1 METRAEIMAWRRAQR
16 VRLQEERRALTRDER
31 AQKTARIAALL
42 ERHVPELAGASVGF
56 YWPFKG
62 ELDLRDFAIS
72 LHAAGARLSLPVVVE
87 KAAPLEFW
95 HWAPGTRLAR
105 GDWGIPVPAERVLEH
120 PTALIVPLLG
130 FDEAGYRLGYGGG
143 YYDRTLAALEPRP
156 FTVGVGL
163 ELGRLESIHPFE
175 HDIPLDAVVT
185 ERGVVRYDAERRAV
199 AAAHDPSAAEH
210 PAPDGERP
218 AD

>member
-1 METRAEIMAWRRAQR
+1 FLRERCLVLGWTRNAWGRRRGRARGAGLASTAMETRAEIMAWRLAQR

-56 YWPFKG
+56 CWPFKG

-72 LHAAGARLSLPVVVE
+72 LHAAGARLSLPVLVE

-105 GDWGIPVPAERVLEH
+105 GDWGIPVPAERVFEH
-120 PTALIVPLLG
+120 PTAL
-130 FDEAGYRLGYGGG
+130 
-143 YYDRTLAALEPRP
+143 
-156 FTVGVGL
+156 
-163 ELGRLESIHPFE
+163 
-175 HDIPLDAVVT
+175 
-185 ERGVVRYDAERRAV
+185 
-199 AAAHDPSAAEH
+199 
-210 PAPDGERP
+210 
-218 AD
+218 